1 MMQMKKYKLNKGV
14 FIAIEGID
22 GAGKTTQVQ
31 RLKEYF
37 QRKNL
42 IVNTFKEPT
51 DGHYGQLIRE
61 IAKTGRHL
69 YTPEEELNLFLMDR
83 KEDCEK
89 NINPALAKNELVI
102 MDRYYHS
109 NIAYQG
115 ALGID
120 RELIQSKNEKIAI
133 IPDLV
138 IILDCAVRVGLARIK
153 YSRNETPN
161 HFENEHYLQ
170 KVKKIFQAMS
180 GPNIQVVNSTPD
192 EDTVFNH
199 VRNIVNDMIAP
210 YLIETDEQQDLFG
223 TTENTPTYKFS
234 EN

>member
-1 MMQMKKYKLNKGV
+1 MKKYNLTKGV

-22 GAGKTTQVQ
+22 GSGKTTQVV

-37 QRKNL
+37 LRKS
-42 IVNTFKEPT
+42 IVVRTFKEPT
-51 DGHYGQLIRE
+51 DGHYGQLIRT
-61 IAKTGRHL
+61 ISKIGRHL

-83 KEDCEK
+83 QEDCEK
-89 NINPALAKNELVI
+89 NINPALANNELVI
-102 MDRYYHS
+102 IDRYYHS

-120 RELIQSKNEKIAI
+120 KELIQQKNEGMAT

-138 IILDCAVRVGLARIK
+138 IVLDCAVRVGLSRIK

-161 HFENEHYLQ
+161 HFEGEQYLQ
-170 KVKKIFQAMS
+170 KVRKIFQGMT
-180 GPNIQVVNSTPD
+180 GPNIQIINSTPD

-210 YLIETDEQQDLFG
+210 YLMEIDEQQDLF
-223 TTENTPTYKFS
+223 NNSSKPKNLKFS